1 MFDAAAP
8 FGGLPARDVGKR
20 LTVPLA
26 DRPSPNR
33 EGRSKQALEEA
44 MRKTAQ
50 RLGFAAILLAL
61 SAPAV
66 LAQTASQVPTSGPK
80 PDGAPETVA
89 TPWGTFKLADRI
101 TEKIRRHEPLSV
113 VYSYM
118 GSGLP
123 LFSQQQLTGF
133 KAGCAAAA
141 GTYPMNCTAIA
152 PVQPDA
158 NQQVSQIQA
167 KLAVDGVDCIS
178 ILPVTS
184 DSAEHVVN
192 QMVGKGIPVFTVG
205 LPTHGHEFTNFTQV
219 PLKEGATAAQVVL
232 DWMKSSGNSLKV
244 FAVSGG
250 DPSQTWAQGRM
261 KGFREAIMRAVPD
274 AKFLATETNP
284 LNTSYNP
291 GKVYDTYRT
300 FLLAHPDLQF
310 IENVDFGAEHADR
323 AITELNRTGQVFSI
337 GWNVSK
343 GQLDGIEKG
352 VQVAL
357 LDQRWPDQGAF
368 GAAACARFAS
378 SGEVLPNTQTL
389 QPVLKADVPT
399 ARADLDKILSSA
411 N

>member
-1 MFDAAAP
+1 MRNNVGRLYLAAAL
-8 FGGLPARDVGKR
+8 F
-20 LTVPLA
+20 
-26 DRPSPNR
+26 
-33 EGRSKQALEEA
+33 
-44 MRKTAQ
+44 TA
-50 RLGFAAILLAL
+50 AAAG
-61 SAPAV
+61 AA
-66 LAQTASQVPTSGPK
+66 AQTASQVPTSGPK
-80 PDGAPETVA
+80 PEGAPDSVA
-89 TPWGTFKLADRI
+89 MPWGTFKLADRI
-101 TEKIRRHEPLSV
+101 AAKIRKHEPLNV

-118 GSGLP
+118 ASGLP

-133 KAGCAAAA
+133 RQGCASA
-141 GTYPMNCTAIA
+141 TSIYPIDCSAIA

-167 KLAVDGVDCIS
+167 KLAVDGVDCMS
-178 ILPVTS
+178 VLPVTS

-192 QMVGKGIPVFTVG
+192 QMMDKGIPVFTVG

-219 PLKEGATAAQVVL
+219 PLKEGAAAAQVVL
-232 DWMKSSGNSLKV
+232 DWMKSSAADLKV

-250 DPSQTWAQGRM
+250 DPAQTWAQGRM
-261 KGFREAIMRAVPD
+261 KGFREAILKAIPD

-284 LNTSYNP
+284 LNTSYAP

-323 AITELNRTGQVFSI
+323 AIAELNRIGKVFTI

-352 VQVAL
+352 IQVAL

-368 GAAACARFAS
+368 GAAACARFAAA
-378 SGEVLPNTQTL
+378 GEVLPNTQSL
-389 QPVLKADVPT
+389 QPVLKVDVPA
-399 ARADLDKILSSA
+399 ARAQLDQSLSSA
-411 N
+411 K

>member
-1 MFDAAAP
+1 MRNDAKTLRLAAAL
-8 FGGLPARDVGKR
+8 FVAG
-20 LTVPLA
+20 
-26 DRPSPNR
+26 
-33 EGRSKQALEEA
+33 
-44 MRKTAQ
+44 TA
-50 RLGFAAILLAL
+50 GAA
-61 SAPAV
+61 
-66 LAQTASQVPTSGPK
+66 AQTASQVPASGPK
-80 PDGAPETVA
+80 PDGAPYSA
-89 TPWGTFKLADRI
+89 AMPWGTFKLADRI
-101 TEKIRRHEPLSV
+101 ADKIRKHEPLNV

-118 GSGLP
+118 ASGLP

-133 KAGCAAAA
+133 KNGCAAST
-141 GTYPMNCTAIA
+141 GSYPIACSSIA

-167 KLAVDGVDCIS
+167 KLAVNAVDCMS

-192 QMVGKGIPVFTVG
+192 QMLDKGIPVFTVG

-219 PLKEGATAAQVVL
+219 PLHEGAKAAQVAL
-232 DWMKSSGNSLKV
+232 DWLKSSGKDLKV

-261 KGFREAIMRAVPD
+261 KGFHDAIVKAIPD

-284 LNTSYNP
+284 INTSYAP

-300 FLLAHPDLQF
+300 FLLAHPDLQV

-323 AITELNRTGQVFSI
+323 AIGDLNRTGQVFTI

-352 VQVAL
+352 IQIAL

-378 SGEVLPNTQTL
+378 AGEVLPNTQTL
-389 QPVLKADVPT
+389 QPVLKPDVPE
-399 ARADLDKILSSA
+399 ARVQLDKFLSGA
-411 N
+411 K

>member
-1 MFDAAAP
+1 MRVYTKYGSLAALMLAAWTSAAP
-8 FGGLPARDVGKR
+8 
-20 LTVPLA
+20 
-26 DRPSPNR
+26 
-33 EGRSKQALEEA
+33 
-44 MRKTAQ
+44 
-50 RLGFAAILLAL
+50 
-61 SAPAV
+61 
-66 LAQTASQVPTSGPK
+66 AQTASQVPASGPK
-80 PDGAPETVA
+80 PDGSPNTVVM
-89 TPWGTFKLADRI
+89 PWGTFKLSPKIA
-101 TEKIRRHEPLSV
+101 EKVAKHEPLNV

-123 LFSQQQLTGF
+123 LFSQQQLVGFQTGC
-133 KAGCAAAA
+133 KNAESIYPINCA
-141 GTYPMNCTAIA
+141 AIA

-158 NQQVSQIQA
+158 NQQISQIQA
-167 KLAVDGVDCIS
+167 KLAVNQVDCMS

-184 DSAEHVVN
+184 DSAERVVN
-192 QMVGKGIPVFTVG
+192 DMMGRGIPVFTVG
-205 LPTHGHEFTNFTQV
+205 LPTHGHEFTNFTQI

-232 DWMKSSGNSLKV
+232 DWMKASGANLKI

-261 KGFREAIMRAVPD
+261 KGFREAIEKAIPD

-284 LNTSYNP
+284 INTSYNP

-300 FLLAHPDLQF
+300 FLLAHPEVQF

-323 AITELNRTGQVFSI
+323 AITDLNRQGKVFTI

-368 GAAACARFAS
+368 GALACVRFATT
-378 SGEVLPNTQTL
+378 GEILPNIQTL
-389 QPVLKADVPT
+389 HPVLKAEVPA
-399 ARADLDKILSSA
+399 ARADLDKFLSA
-411 N
+411 AK